1 MSNEISLEA
10 IKEAANFILSQTAHR
25 PAIAL
30 VLGSGLG
37 AVADAVENATIIP
50 YQTIPHFPQSTVEGH
65 AGRLVI
71 GQLQGKTVL
80 VMQGRVHYY
89 EGHSMQA
96 IAMPI
101 RVMHQLGI
109 TTLVVTNAAGGLNP
123 AFKAGELMLI
133 TDHINMTGLAG
144 HNPLRGPNLDEFGV
158 RFPSMVTPYDLDLQH
173 LAHQVAKEIEVELQE
188 GVYANVAGPS
198 FETPAE
204 VRFLRLIGAD
214 AVGMSTAPEVVVAN
228 HSGMRVLG
236 ISGVANVAITTPTK
250 EQQTT
255 HIEVL
260 EGTQKLSANLI
271 KLIRG
276 ILARI

>member
-10 IKEAANFILSQTAHR
+10 INSAANFIQSQTTHR
-25 PAIAL
+25 PTIAL

-37 AVADAVENATIIP
+37 AVADAVEDAVIIP
-50 YQTIPHFPQSTVEGH
+50 YRTIPHFPQSTVEGH

-96 IAMPI
+96 ITMPI

-123 AFKAGELMLI
+123 TFKAGELMLI

-158 RFPSMVTPYDLDLQH
+158 RFPSMVTPYDLDLQY
-173 LAHQVAKEIEVELQE
+173 LAHQVAKETGVALQE

-236 ISGVANVAITTPTK
+236 ISGVSNVAITTPNK

-271 KLIRG
+271 KLLRG
-276 ILARI
+276 ILAKI